1 MRLSRNNC
9 HAHSQRTSRVSS
21 HKIHI
26 VKFYFLIYRRA
37 PCLLVTD
44 VAGTHERP
52 RPPVAAGF
60 LGRRRK
66 NGENMFAAGRFT
78 LAGGARSRLPPSF
91 PRVTLASGATGTTAC
106 VSEDGGA
113 VVLKFGGESSAD
125 RYVFPAVFLRDNCSR
140 SVHPTTLQRTV
151 PVWEL
156 PHDLAIQ
163 SALPDDAAETVTV
176 CWNDAADAGTGAGA
190 GHEGSG
196 GAAAGPAAAG
206 LPSTFSYSWLKA
218 HRLDPGADGAHS
230 KMGNQAEA
238 LELQP
243 WRPAELPDGP
253 GILPSF
259 EYAGVMSSDDE
270 LLRLLDA
277 IATLGVARIT
287 AMEPGDADG
296 GLKLAQRIGHGRAT
310 VFGDHFEVKVEAV
323 PNNQAYTSDGA
334 QRNAYLFIVMYRG
347 EFLLFLFVVCL
358 LFVVQVVL
366 CFFCRGEGVELLGR
380 KGWDDKC

>member
-1 MRLSRNNC
+1 
-9 HAHSQRTSRVSS
+9 
-21 HKIHI
+21 
-26 VKFYFLIYRRA
+26 
-37 PCLLVTD
+37 
-44 VAGTHERP
+44 
-52 RPPVAAGF
+52 
-60 LGRRRK
+60 
-66 NGENMFAAGRFT
+66 MFAAGRFT

-91 PRVTLASGATGTTAC
+91 PRVTLASGATTGTTAR

-113 VVLKFGGESSAD
+113 VALKFGGESSAD

-334 QRNAYLFIVMYRG
+334 QRNAYLFVVMYRG

-358 LFVVQVVL
+358 LLVQSGTVFFLPGERVWSCCGEKDGMINADPADDVKRQRWRGVVQGYR
-366 CFFCRGEGVELLGR
+366 CTQTCRSTPNPQGCNCCMQCRQLPPSKAGR
-380 KGWDDKC
+380 PRLPMGWQSRTSSGA